1 MSTEKVKLQVIRYL
15 SGDVP
20 FLPILC
26 CIAGEQGVEHA
37 FEHTCSWYEKL
48 SETLRRKLI
57 YFFLFCFS
65 VLFIHHYFKSA
76 PHLKPLRGLLPS
88 PLVLAGFALSWVITV
103 TSEARLCCNHGWLYR
118 ILHIG
123 IGGVCLLAVTAF
135 VFIKEK
141 TLVNFMLEH
150 WLGRKKKK
158 EE

>member
-1 MSTEKVKLQVIRYL
+1 MM
-15 SGDVP
+15 
-20 FLPILC
+20 FLAQEI
-26 CIAGEQGVEHA
+26 VRN
-37 FEHTCSWYEKL
+37 
-48 SETLRRKLI
+48 TLKKI
-57 YFFLFCFS
+57 NSFFLFCFS

-76 PHLKPLRGLLPS
+76 PRLKPLHGLLPS

-150 WLGRKKKK
+150 WLGRKKTK